1 GDNLQLLHRRL
12 ADVVVVTPTGQLDH
26 PTAQQ
31 LQQALQPILD
41 DSAGVNALVLDFA
54 GVEYISSMGL
64 RVLLLAAKHMRSKNA
79 RIAVAALQPVVDEIF
94 GIARFRHVVEV
105 FPSIRDALAQVSP
118 AALAAYDAPAR

>member
-1 GDNLQLLHRRL
+1 VELSHRKL
-12 ADVVVVTPTGQLDH
+12 ADVIVVTPKGQLDH

-31 LQQALQPILD
+31 LQQALQPVLD
-41 DSAGVNALVLDFA
+41 DAAGVSALVLDFA

-64 RVLLLAAKHMRSKNA
+64 RVLLLAAKHMRSRNA

-105 FPSIRDALAQVSP
+105 FPSVRDALAQVSP
-118 AALAAYDAPAR
+118 SALATYDAPVR

>member
-1 GDNLQLLHRRL
+1 LQLLHHRL
-12 ADVVVVTPTGQLDH
+12 ADVIVVTPTGQLDH

-31 LQQALQPILD
+31 LQQALQPVLD
-41 DSAGVNALVLDFA
+41 DSAGVSALVMDFA

-64 RVLLLAAKHMRSKNA
+64 RVLLLAAKHMRAKNA

-105 FPSIRDALAQVSP
+105 FPSVRDALAQVSP
-118 AALAAYDAPAR
+118 SALAAYDALGK